1 MNTSRHCVS
10 MFPSSS
16 FQFDRNHQ
24 QFKEDGATTLI
35 FSANTNGSLMMMN
48 DEDEFHREFSF
59 YSDCV
64 DLSLNLIQPE
74 KYNHFGY
81 S

>member
-1 MNTSRHCVS
+1 

-16 FQFDRNHQ
+16 VQFDRNHQ
-24 QFKEDGATTLI
+24 QFKEDDATTLI

-59 YSDCV
+59 YSYCV